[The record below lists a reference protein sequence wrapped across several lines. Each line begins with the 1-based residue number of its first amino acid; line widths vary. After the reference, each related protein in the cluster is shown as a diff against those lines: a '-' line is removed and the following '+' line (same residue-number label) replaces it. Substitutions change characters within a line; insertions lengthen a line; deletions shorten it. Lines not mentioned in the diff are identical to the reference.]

1 MRGISFATI
10 MWTSSSLI
18 SLINIQ
24 ETCPTLMQKHIRFLI
39 STPRDNFW
47 QVYIMGSK
55 LHLEYFYFYSHH
67 ISATLS
73 QKSRHIIIYL
83 AHCEKIRETNGSK
96 QIDVVLPEPWS
107 TLEHK
112 KNGPVR
118 FSCRTILEES
128 G

>member
-39 STPRDNFW
+39 STPRDNLW
-47 QVYIMGSK
+47 RVYIMGSK
-55 LHLEYFYFYSHH
+55 LHLEYFYFYSHD

-73 QKSRHIIIYL
+73 QKSRHLILYL
-83 AHCEKIRETNGSK
+83 ANCEKIRQTNGSK
-96 QIDVVLPEPWS
+96 IINVVLSEPRS

-112 KNGPVR
+112 NNGPVR
-118 FSCRTILEES
+118 FSCRPILEES